1 MVNPSRPR
9 QHILETSSG
18 KALSN
23 FIPDNWII
31 RGVTESDYGID
42 YEIELVKDNGE
53 VTGKFFKLQ
62 LKATDKIYTRKDG
75 FISLSQIKMTT
86 INYWISLN
94 KQTHVFV
101 CLFDSQTGNLYW
113 TNIFEQATRLVS
125 SNKKTT
131 IHFSPTQVA
140 RREQLFTIIKTVLGP
155 LPFQVKDKHKS
166 LLKNIEIYKD
176 SYWYIGRRDLNM
188 PLDIEGCDFFEQLL
202 EDFKIICWNDYVEN
216 ENEYQIDYWVQK
228 SNYQYG
234 DALASGTVAEAL
246 RLIYPKLLKRLTELQ
261 VQVIA
266 ANTYWNCEDPDY
278 SYLVKGINLPSKLD
292 SKSIFSWAAQA

>member
-1 MVNPSRPR
+1 
-9 QHILETSSG
+9 
-18 KALSN
+18 
-23 FIPDNWII
+23 
-31 RGVTESDYGID
+31 
-42 YEIELVKDNGE
+42 
-53 VTGKFFKLQ
+53 
-62 LKATDKIYTRKDG
+62 
-75 FISLSQIKMTT
+75 
-86 INYWISLN
+86 
-94 KQTHVFV
+94 
-101 CLFDSQTGNLYW
+101 
-113 TNIFEQATRLVS
+113 
-125 SNKKTT
+125 
-131 IHFSPTQVA
+131 
-140 RREQLFTIIKTVLGP
+140 
-155 LPFQVKDKHKS
+155 
-166 LLKNIEIYKD
+166 
-176 SYWYIGRRDLNM
+176 M